1 MTENTITPP
10 QGNPWYRYGWLA
22 LRVIIIAIIFVFI
35 FSRIDLTLLWEQIQ
49 ELHWGYVFIGFVAV
63 LTGTALSSLRWRIL
77 LGVVMANV
85 RFLPLFIFN
94 LIGIFYSQFLP
105 GGITGDIMKGYYL
118 ARTEADKVS
127 IFSSVIMDRLI
138 GMSMNGMI
146 GLVALL
152 TNPETIEALQIAPW
166 LPSTLIIVALVG
178 IVAVYALFPMFGRW
192 KDRFPALLTSFY
204 DVFSLYRQHPTALLK
219 ATIANMCFF
228 FVWALG
234 IWGLA
239 LAVGLDQLSFPVMI
253 LILAVV
259 NFVQTMPISI
269 NGWGI
274 REGALILLLSIY
286 AVPNEKALLLSLLM
300 VAVNL
305 VIAAIGG
312 LFVLSN
318 YRYVRQQ

>member
-1 MTENTITPP
+1 MSANAVLQTKR
-10 QGNPWYRYGWLA
+10 YRHLWRV
-22 LRVIIIAIIFVFI
+22 LRVALIVIIFVFI
-35 FSRIDLTLLWEQIQ
+35 FSRIDLTLFLEQIQ
-49 ELHWGYVFIGFVAV
+49 ELLWGYVLMGFVAV
-63 LTGTALSSLRWRIL
+63 LTAMAIGSVRWRIL
-77 LGVVMANV
+77 LNVVVPGV
-85 RFLPLFIFN
+85 RFLPLFVFN

-105 GGITGDIMKGYYL
+105 GNITGDVVKGYYL

-138 GMSMNGMI
+138 GISMNGMI
-146 GLVALL
+146 GMIALL
-152 TNPETIEALQIAPW
+152 TNPEALEALQIAPW
-166 LPSTLIIVALVG
+166 LPSTLIILAVIGLGLV
-178 IVAVYALFPMFGRW
+178 YLLFPVLGRW
-192 KDRFPALLTSFY
+192 RHRYPSLLASFY
-204 DVFSLYRQHPTALLK
+204 DVFSLYLQHPLALLK
-219 ATIANMCFF
+219 AVIANMGFF

-239 LAVGLDQLSFPVMI
+239 LAVGLTQLSFPVMI

-300 VAVNL
+300 VVVNL
-305 VIAAIGG
+305 IIAAIGG

-318 YRYVRQQ
+318 YRYIRQE